1 MVSMFTHKKQPE
13 NNVLAVIKRLNQLWA
28 LRNFDAL
35 RSLGC
40 KRTENATWELWE
52 EQSGSRA
59 LIWSS
64 HNRP

>member
-1 MVSMFTHKKQPE
+1 MFSRTKQPE
-13 NNVLAVIKRLNQLWA
+13 NNKQLAIIRRLNELWA

-52 EQSGSRA
+52 DLSDSRA

-64 HNRP
+64 RNRP